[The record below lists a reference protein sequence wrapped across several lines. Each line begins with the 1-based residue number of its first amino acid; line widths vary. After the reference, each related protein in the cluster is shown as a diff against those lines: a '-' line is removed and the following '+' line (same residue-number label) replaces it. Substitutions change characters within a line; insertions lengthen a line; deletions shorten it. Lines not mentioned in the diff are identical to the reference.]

1 MAQFTLFG
9 KCVGIS
15 TRTSESGYM
24 MNTYVIDEVN
34 GGLDWRNN
42 QKGFVAEAGG
52 QTIERLGIKQ
62 GSVGDFTFATTYRLW
77 NGRYYNNVELV
88 SFRPFT
94 ADGEAKAAAPAAAAE
109 PAAAAPAAAPAAAKA
124 EEKKPGDDLPF

>member
-15 TRTSESGYM
+15 TRTSESGYK

-52 QTIERLGIKQ
+52 QTI
-62 GSVGDFTFATTYRLW
+62 
-77 NGRYYNNVELV
+77 
-88 SFRPFT
+88 
-94 ADGEAKAAAPAAAAE
+94 
-109 PAAAAPAAAPAAAKA
+109 
-124 EEKKPGDDLPF
+124 